1 MSTAG
6 FLLFLFSA
14 VLAIIGAVIT
24 VASMRPL
31 RAAMGLLVHVVALS
45 ALYLTLN
52 SHLLAVL
59 QLLIYAGA
67 VVVLFVFVILLLGPA
82 GEFAHGGNEKLIGRV
97 MAGCSAAAVLLLT
110 AFSLSRQDAEFGAVG
125 ADYGTVEGLG
135 DALYRGAMA
144 PFEMISI
151 TLLVAVVGAVAISRV
166 RTARE
171 KASDAEDAEARK
183 LANAGG
189 GN

>member
-6 FLLFLFSA
+6 FLLFFFSA
-14 VLAIIGAVIT
+14 VFAIAGAVAT
-24 VASMRPL
+24 VSAKRPL

-52 SHLLAVL
+52 SHLVAVL

-67 VVVLFVFVILLLGPA
+67 VVVLFVFVILLIGPA
-82 GEFAHGGNEKLIGRV
+82 GEVTSSNDKLIGRV
-97 MAGCSAAAVLLLT
+97 MAGCSAGAVLLLT
-110 AFSLSRQDAEFGAVG
+110 AFSLSRHDAEFGPVPI
-125 ADYGTVEGLG
+125 DYGTVEGLG
-135 DALYRGAMA
+135 EALYKGAMA
-144 PFEMISI
+144 PFEMVSI
-151 TLLVAVVGAVAISRV
+151 TLLVAVVGAVAISRS

-171 KASDAEDAEARK
+171 KAEASADAEARK

-189 GN
+189 SN

>member
-14 VLAIIGAVIT
+14 VLAIVGAVIT
-24 VASMRPL
+24 VTSERPL
-31 RAAMGLLVHVVALS
+31 RAAMGLLMHVVALA

-82 GEFAHGGNEKLIGRV
+82 GEFAGNTEHLIGRV
-97 MAGCSAAAVLLLT
+97 MAGCSAGAVLLLT
-110 AFSLSRQDAEFGAVG
+110 AFSLSRHDAEFGPVPI
-125 ADYGTVEGLG
+125 DYGTVEGLG
-135 DALYRGAMA
+135 STLYRGAMA
-144 PFEMISI
+144 PFEMVSI

-171 KASDAEDAEARK
+171 KASDAADAEARK

-189 GN
+189 SN

>member
-6 FLLFLFSA
+6 FLLFFFSG
-14 VLAIIGAVIT
+14 VLALTGAVAT
-24 VASMRPL
+24 VIAKRPL
-31 RAAMGLLVHVVALS
+31 RAAMGLLLHVVALS

-82 GEFAHGGNEKLIGRV
+82 GEFAGGHNGLIGRV
-97 MAGCSAAAVLLLT
+97 MAGCSAGAVLLLT
-110 AFSLSRQDAEFGAVG
+110 AFSLSRHDAPFGSVG

-135 DALYRGAMA
+135 EALYLGAMA
-144 PFEMISI
+144 PFEMVSI

-171 KASDAEDAEARK
+171 KASDAADAEARK

-189 GN
+189 SN

>member
-6 FLLFLFSA
+6 FLLFCFSA
-14 VLAIIGAVIT
+14 VLAIVGAVIT
-24 VASMRPL
+24 VASARPL
-31 RAAMGLLVHVVALS
+31 RAAMGLLVHVVALA

-67 VVVLFVFVILLLGPA
+67 VVVLFVFVILLIGPA
-82 GEFAHGGNEKLIGRV
+82 GHFEGNAEKIVGRI
-97 MAGCSAAAVLLLT
+97 MAGCSAGAILLLT
-110 AFSLSRQDAEFGAVG
+110 AFSLSRHEAEFGPVPV
-125 ADYGTVEGLG
+125 DYGTVEGLG
-135 DALYRGAMA
+135 SALYRGAMA
-144 PFEMISI
+144 PFEMVSI

-171 KASDAEDAEARK
+171 KESDAADAEARK
-183 LANAGG
+183 LAKAGG
-189 GN
+189 NN

>member
-31 RAAMGLLVHVVALS
+31 RAAMGLLLHVVALS

-52 SHLLAVL
+52 AHLLAVL

-82 GEFAHGGNEKLIGRV
+82 GEFAGGGNEKLIGRV
-97 MAGCSAAAVLLLT
+97 MAGCSA
-110 AFSLSRQDAEFGAVG
+110 GAPG
-125 ADYGTVEGLG
+125 PSQG
-135 DALYRGAMA
+135 
-144 PFEMISI
+144 
-151 TLLVAVVGAVAISRV
+151 
-166 RTARE
+166 
-171 KASDAEDAEARK
+171 
-183 LANAGG
+183 AGG
-189 GN
+189 ACASSSHSSRTVFQAVMWMWPTPAARHRHPLAWCPVPHQRRLARGRQLCGG

>member
-6 FLLFLFSA
+6 FLLFVVSA

-31 RAAMGLLVHVVALS
+31 RAAMGLLLHVVALS

-52 SHLLAVL
+52 AHLLAVL

-82 GEFAHGGNEKLIGRV
+82 GHFESNSQKIVGRV
-97 MAGCSAAAVLLLT
+97 MAGCTAGGVLLLT
-110 AFSLSRQDAEFGAVG
+110 AFSLSRHDAEFGPVPV
-125 ADYGTVEGLG
+125 DYGTVEGFG

-144 PFEMISI
+144 PFEMVSI
-151 TLLVAVVGAVAISRV
+151 TLLVAIVGAVAISRV

-171 KASDAEDAEARK
+171 KASDAADAEARK
-183 LANAGG
+183 LANAEGS
-189 GN
+189 N

>member
-6 FLLFLFSA
+6 LLLFYVSA
-14 VLAIIGAVIT
+14 VLAIISAVIT

-31 RAAMGLLVHVVALS
+31 RAAMGLLLHVVSLS

-52 SHLLAVL
+52 AHLLAVL

-82 GEFAHGGNEKLIGRV
+82 GEFASNDQKLLGRV
-97 MAGCSAAAVLLLT
+97 MGGCSGGALLLLT
-110 AFSLSRQDAEFGAVG
+110 AFSLSRHDAVFAPVP

-135 DALYRGAMA
+135 LALYRGAMA

-151 TLLVAVVGAVAISRV
+151 TLLVAVVGAVA
-166 RTARE
+166 
-171 KASDAEDAEARK
+171 
-183 LANAGG
+183 
-189 GN
+189 

>member
-6 FLLFLFSA
+6 FLLFVFSA
-14 VLAIIGAVIT
+14 ALAIIGAVIT
-24 VASMRPL
+24 VVSQRPL

-59 QLLIYAGA
+59 QLIIYAGA

-82 GEFAHGGNEKLIGRV
+82 GHFEGNSQKIVGRI
-97 MAGCSAAAVLLLT
+97 MAGCTAGAILLLT
-110 AFSLSRQDAEFGAVG
+110 AFSLSRHDAEFGPVA

-135 DALYRGAMA
+135 NALYRGAMA
-144 PFEMISI
+144 PFEMVSI

-171 KASDAEDAEARK
+171 KESDAADAEARK